1 MPAGDTEEAELGL
14 ALRGDDSHWCAD
26 RLACLACE
34 LLSVRG
40 LTDGLR
46 GAGDQLV
53 VMVGGSSCQH
63 RPKGSNNGP
72 RARADGSGADNVGSK
87 LRHLD
92 VVTDVLEPPAHDVR
106 YQHVNGVA
114 ADVYR
119 GEPHERRVTQSASVA
134 AKKGTRMEKDSMGE
148 MEVPADAYYGAST
161 QRAVLN
167 FPISGQ
173 PFPRRF
179 IRALGMVKKAAAQ
192 TNREL
197 GLLSRRR
204 ARAIAAAAQEVIE
217 GTLDGQFPI
226 DIYQTGSGTSTNTNA
241 NEVIANRANEILGG
255 VKGSKVVHPNDHVN
269 LCQSSNDVI
278 PTAIQL
284 SAAMAIKDE
293 LIPALEQLRKALD
306 AKSHEFWPLVK
317 TGRTHLQDATPI
329 RLGQEFR
336 GYAGQMEESVR
347 RARAAIEE
355 LARIPLGGTAVGTG
369 LNSHPQYAR
378 LASVR
383 LAKATGVPVRETSNH
398 FHAQATLDVVVA
410 THGALPTI
418 ATRLWKIASDV
429 RLMGTGPIAGL
440 GELRL
445 PETQPGSSIMPGKVN
460 PVIIE
465 SMLMVIARVYGND
478 LTVLVSGQ
486 AGSLFELNV
495 MMPVAAQAI
504 LESIT
509 LLAAATRNFSER
521 CVEGLQATDRGPELV
536 ERSPMVATALNPVIG
551 DDEAAKLG
559 KEAMGTGRSIRQLAR
574 GRGVNERQLNKVLD
588 LGKMTKPGL
597 EGPGGG
603 G

>member
-1 MPAGDTEEAELGL
+1 
-14 ALRGDDSHWCAD
+14 
-26 RLACLACE
+26 
-34 LLSVRG
+34 
-40 LTDGLR
+40 
-46 GAGDQLV
+46 
-53 VMVGGSSCQH
+53 
-63 RPKGSNNGP
+63 
-72 RARADGSGADNVGSK
+72 
-87 LRHLD
+87 
-92 VVTDVLEPPAHDVR
+92 
-106 YQHVNGVA
+106 
-114 ADVYR
+114 
-119 GEPHERRVTQSASVA
+119 
-134 AKKGTRMEKDSMGE
+134 MGE

-179 IRALGMVKKAAAQ
+179 IRALGMVKRAAAQ

-197 GLLSRRR
+197 GLLPRQR
-204 ARAIAAAAQEVIE
+204 ARVIAAAAQEVVD
-217 GTLDGQFPI
+217 GKLDDQFPI

-241 NEVIANRANEILGG
+241 NEVIANRATEILGG
-255 VKGSKVVHPNDHVN
+255 ERGSKLVHPNDHVN

-284 SAAMAIKDE
+284 AAALAIQEE
-293 LIPALEQLRKALD
+293 LIPAIQRLQRALGL
-306 AKSHEFWPLVK
+306 KSREFWPVVK

-347 RARAAIEE
+347 RARGAVDE
-355 LARIPLGGTAVGTG
+355 LVRVPLGGTAVGTG

-378 LASVR
+378 LATAR
-383 LAKATGVPVRETSNH
+383 LAKAARLPVRETTNH

-410 THGALPTI
+410 AHGALRTI
-418 ATRLWKIASDV
+418 GTSLWKIGSDI
-429 RLMGTGPIAGL
+429 RLMGTGPVAGL

-465 SMLMVIARVYGND
+465 SLLMVIARVYGND
-478 LTVLVSGQ
+478 TTVVVAGQ

-495 MMPVAAQAI
+495 MMPVAAVAM

-509 LLAAATRNFSER
+509 LLAAAVRNFSER

-536 ERSPMVATALNPVIG
+536 ERSPMLATALNPVIG
-551 DDEAAKLG
+551 YDEAAKLA
-559 KEAMGTGRSIRQLAR
+559 KESMRSGRSIRQLAR
-574 GRGVNERQLNKVLD
+574 GRGVSEKQLNKVLD